1 MRRHHVGHTGPFVTW
16 VTDVGA
22 HRRHLLRTSRRQRK
36 GLPALVVPHPRTHPS
51 AVPDEPPKAWLRFWA
66 PGRSQWW
73 VAVLFMI
80 GAALFAVGAAATQW
94 PIGGYGGRAIGWT
107 YFVGAL
113 FFTTAAYLQWTEALT
128 NDVAEKPVHRRLH
141 RWRFF
146 GWRPRNLGVQA
157 GQVQFVG
164 TLLFNA
170 NTTDALFRGL
180 GPGGENLL
188 VWTPNM
194 LGSVCFLVAS
204 QFAIMEDSH
213 RVFAFRPRSVSW
225 WITAVNMAG
234 SILFMVSAVASY
246 TSTTGDVI
254 APAVANLGTLGGGL
268 CFFAGAYL
276 LLPEM
281 FEKPPAP

>member
-1 MRRHHVGHTGPFVTW
+1 MTRHHVGRTGPFVTW
-16 VTDVGA
+16 VTEIGS
-22 HRRHLLRTSRRQRK
+22 RGQHLLRTSRRQRK
-36 GLPALVVPHPRTHPS
+36 GLPALHVPHRRTHPN
-51 AVPDEPPKAWLRFWA
+51 AAAAEPAKSWLRFWA

-73 VAVLFMI
+73 IAVLFMI
-80 GAALFAVGAAATQW
+80 GAALFNIGAAATQW
-94 PIGGYGGRAIGWT
+94 PVEGYGARAVGWT
-107 YFVGAL
+107 YFVGAI
-113 FFTTAAYLQWTEALT
+113 FFTSAAYLQWTEALT
-128 NDVAEKPVHRRLH
+128 HDVAEEPVPRRLH
-141 RWRFF
+141 RWRFY

-157 GQVQFVG
+157 GQVQFLG

-170 NTTDALFRGL
+170 NTTDALISGL
-180 GPGGENLL
+180 GPEAENLL

-204 QFAIMEDSH
+204 QFAIMEVSH

-234 SILFMVSAVASY
+234 SILFMISAVASY

-281 FEKPPAP
+281 FEKPAN